1 MDEFKPIK
9 RSMEVH
15 LGVGD
20 TEEIQ
25 KEIEDEQ
32 EVIQRICE
40 EQGMV

>member
-1 MDEFKPIK
+1 
-9 RSMEVH
+9 MEVH

-32 EVIQRICE
+32 EVIQGICE